1 MRGVGPGEVD
11 KIVSLR
17 SRDIRR
23 VTNRGR
29 VANFLVRMAESY
41 GFEYTKR
48 KRVRFDLKNVRAG
61 IKRIKR
67 KVSRVVRENV
77 TIGVTRNGAAKIRKR
92 RRRARG
98 Y

>member
-1 MRGVGPGEVD
+1 M
-11 KIVSLR
+11 SLR
-17 SRDIRR
+17 SKDIRR

-29 VANFLVRMAESY
+29 VANFLSDFLVRMAESY
-41 GFEYTKR
+41 GFEYTER

-61 IKRIKR
+61 IKRIRR

-77 TIGVTRNGAAKIRKR
+77 TIGVTRSGAAKIRKR
-92 RRRARG
+92 RRKARG